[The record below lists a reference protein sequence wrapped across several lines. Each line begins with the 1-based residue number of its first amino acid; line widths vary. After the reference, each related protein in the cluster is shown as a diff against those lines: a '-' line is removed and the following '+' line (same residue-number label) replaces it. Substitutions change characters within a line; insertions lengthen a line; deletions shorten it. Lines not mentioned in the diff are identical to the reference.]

1 MAMSTGAGTPPP
13 AGAVARGPAQL
24 PVLPRPPLTF
34 TATRW
39 LVRHHV
45 RGSTRLFRWLRE
57 SGRLDLYA
65 DFDLGGGVTF
75 TAPLN
80 REPEWDAEDVA
91 GYEQPVVD
99 ALAAFAAG
107 APRPVT
113 LIDCGADIGLVTL
126 KVAARTPLDRVLAF
140 EPSPTAWPILDWN
153 LQRLPGEH
161 RALRAGVADFVGEG
175 VLRRSE
181 HDPGSDHARYVEPT
195 RHGDFPVTTVD
206 WQRLPPGGS
215 VVVKIDVEG
224 GEFAVVRGAL
234 GTLRRAQR
242 FAVTLEAHPDAVRR
256 SGVDPL
262 RIVDCLRDLRPCD
275 VRVLERPD
283 LAIDASRPFF
293 EQAPPTRVYNLLIT
307 SR

>member
-1 MAMSTGAGTPPP
+1 MAISTGAGGERP
-13 AGAVARGPAQL
+13 ASARLRGPSAM
-24 PVLPRPPLTF
+24 PVLTRPPLAF

-39 LVRHHV
+39 MVRHHV
-45 RGSTRLFRWLRE
+45 RGSTRLFKWLRRT
-57 SGRLDLYA
+57 GRLDLYA
-65 DFDLGGGVTF
+65 DFELGNGVTF

-91 GYEQPVVD
+91 TYEQPVVD
-99 ALAAFAAG
+99 ALAAFVLH

-113 LIDCGADIGLVTL
+113 LVDCGADIGLVTL
-126 KVAARTPLDRVLAF
+126 KVAARAPLDRVLAF
-140 EPSPTAWPILDWN
+140 EPSSTAYPILDWN

-175 VLRRSE
+175 VLCRSE
-181 HDPGSDHARYVEPT
+181 HDPGSDHARYVEPQV
-195 RHGDFPVTTVD
+195 RGDFPVTTVD
-206 WQRLPPGGS
+206 RQRVPPGGS

-234 GTLRRAQR
+234 GTLRRSQR

-262 RIVDCLRDLRPCD
+262 EIVECLRDLRPVE
-275 VRVLERPD
+275 VRVLELPD
-283 LAIDASRPFF
+283 LAVDSKRPFF
-293 EQAPPTRVYNLLIT
+293 DQAPPTRVYNLLIT
-307 SR
+307 SL

>member
-1 MAMSTGAGTPPP
+1 MGR
-13 AGAVARGPAQL
+13 ARGPAAM
-24 PVLPRPPLTF
+24 PVLERPPLSF
-34 TATRW
+34 TAARW

-45 RGSTRLFRWLRE
+45 RGSTRLFRWLRS

-65 DFDLGGGVTF
+65 DFDLGGGITF

-91 GYEQPVVD
+91 NYEQQVVD
-99 ALAAFAAG
+99 ALAAFAAA

-113 LIDCGADIGLVTL
+113 LVDCGADIGLVTL
-126 KVAARTPLDRVLAF
+126 KVAARAPLDRALAF
-140 EPSPTAWPILDWN
+140 EPSPTAYPVLDWN

-175 VLRRSE
+175 VLRRAE
-181 HDPGSDHARYVEPT
+181 HDPGSDHARYVEPQE
-195 RHGDFPVTTVD
+195 HGDFPVTTVD
-206 WQRLPPGGS
+206 LQRLPAGGS

-224 GEFAVVRGAL
+224 GEFAVVRGARR
-234 GTLRRAQR
+234 TLQQATR
-242 FAVTLEAHPDAVRR
+242 FAVTLEAHPDAVQR

-262 RIVDCLRDLRPCD
+262 SIVDYLREIRPCD
-275 VRVLERPD
+275 VSVLEHPD
-283 LAIDASRPFF
+283 LPIDAARPFF
-293 EQAPPTRVYNLLIT
+293 DQAAPTRVYNLLIT